1 MSELHAVDKIL
12 FGRFNVKCMNDRVT
26 SKYLWPFKE
35 DVIRFDF
42 EVDGEGGDIVLPIDS
57 WVKG

>member
-1 MSELHAVDKIL
+1 MLEPLLIIH
-12 FGRFNVKCMNDRVT
+12 GVT

-42 EVDGEGGDIVLPIDS
+42 EVDGTEGNALLPIENLLN
-57 WVKG
+57 GGR

>member
-1 MSELHAVDKIL
+1 M
-12 FGRFNVKCMNDRVT
+12 GDRVT

-42 EVDGEGGDIVLPIDS
+42 EIGGEDEKVMLGTN
-57 WVKG
+57 

>member
-1 MSELHAVDKIL
+1 
-12 FGRFNVKCMNDRVT
+12 MNGRVT

-42 EVDGEGGDIVLPIDS
+42 EIDGEGEEAALPIDNL
-57 WVKG
+57 VKGEIQNK